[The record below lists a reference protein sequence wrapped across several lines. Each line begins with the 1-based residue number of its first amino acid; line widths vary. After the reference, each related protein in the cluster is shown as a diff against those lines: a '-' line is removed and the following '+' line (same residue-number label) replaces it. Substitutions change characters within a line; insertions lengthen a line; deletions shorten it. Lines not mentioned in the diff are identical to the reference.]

1 MRKTTF
7 GNRLIAFFLSIFLVA
22 SNAAVSAAALDATY
36 TRSYMKQV
44 AGEGVNVEMTVVT
57 ADETMGPLLDDN
69 SKMNA
74 SELTSGDQ
82 YEAARSALQKIY
94 SGVSE
99 FRLFDISIVNK
110 ETGSAFSIDPEKTTA
125 TVTVDWEIGDWTGAT
140 SIKTPEVKLYEFD
153 GENLTEC
160 EVDRT
165 FDASLSPWVFTS
177 VDVYETNTLN
187 KLVFIDTANLKT
199 DGAEKDDGAD
209 DVPQTYTHGYAK
221 QVAGEGINVEM
232 TVVTT
237 DETMG
242 PLLDG
247 NSRMEAEE
255 ITSGHQYDAAKAA
268 LEKIYSGVSEF
279 RLFDISIID
288 RETGSAFS
296 IDPEK
301 TTATVTVDWEIGDWT
316 GATSIKT
323 PEVKLYEFDG
333 ENLTECEVD
342 RTFDASLSPW
352 VFTSVDVYETNT
364 LNKLVFIDT
373 ASLETGDPGKD
384 DTINLEPGE
393 YTVTANMYVPGEENT
408 VVEGLTA
415 YLTNL
420 GVPPDTPVERNALL
434 TVGEDKSL
442 TLTISDLNS
451 AFTLQRIE
459 AADDSGM
466 VIQERI
472 MQYAEDYPN
481 YNWGKISS
489 RIQGLKIKL
498 NDTRGTYYFS
508 NCIEYPLILEGTAAE
523 GYKEMPIV
531 LSVDFASAEKGYV
544 DSENTQIKAFANDDL
559 GIKVTVYTSEQD
571 IIDLLN
577 SATMQISKL
586 QNSDYKAIVNELYG
600 EEPPYSVYSFTLMG
614 ANGKE
619 IELSGNS
626 KADFTVNT
634 NLTSS
639 AVYKIGDA
647 EVKEIRAINASNII
661 AFSDKAL
668 GTFLVAE
675 DNAFNRWNVVPYES
689 DTTDVQYAWREYGR
703 MSLAG
708 VKAIEPKI
716 VPEERGTQYY
726 IGFLDDLGAVAGGS
740 GFTSQVCMTLPYQ
753 AGQNIYIVVNEGK
766 SGELIRKV
774 DLKDAVI
781 NDGRISFILL
791 SQNSDD
797 TLGKKKEYE
806 SIITALGNAAN
817 NINEASVDKGFI
829 LVTGETLNETTPSEN
844 TGGSTP
850 PTIPTDKT
858 QTVTANLYLPGENNQ
873 VIPGVTVYL
882 NNSNN
887 PIQGT
892 GTPTTPE
899 SNNAKL
905 TTAADGTK
913 TLTLSIT
920 NPVFTLQDIGSC
932 SNARI
937 IDTKTSSNLVYQGGA
952 TGKYSTRISEITVE
966 LLDDSGEYV
975 FDSCTEF
982 PTLLG
987 VEWNYPLILAVN
999 FDGGKD
1005 DSLDSNDNVD
1015 VSGVTGGNKPAV
1027 PEETPAAEL
1036 NPTVTA
1042 GRDGVANVEFTNKNL
1057 DAALEQVQEN
1067 GGAIVIQ
1074 PEIEGEATRV
1084 NVDLPKSSVETMAK
1098 SDADLVV
1105 KTEIAAVSIPSEGL
1119 AEIAKANGST
1129 VTVSTEK
1136 KDDTVAV
1143 NIAVGGKTVEEIRGG
1158 VTVTVSA
1165 PKQSGNV
1172 LVLVG
1177 ADGTETVV
1185 KKSVV
1190 DGDTVKALLDG
1201 SATVKVVDHSKSFSD
1216 TANHWAKDSIA
1227 FASSHE
1233 LFQGVSDSQFAPDTN
1248 MSRAMLATVLYRL
1261 EDAVEKGDSSF
1272 TDVAEGAWYADG
1284 VAWANENGIVSGYG
1298 NGVFAP
1304 NDDITREQLVVMLY
1318 RYAQHLGMDTKTN
1331 KDLKSYSDADT
1342 VSSWA
1347 TDAMKWAVDKG
1358 LIAGR
1363 TNSTLAPGGTATRAE
1378 TATILQRMVELMV
1391 K

>member
-69 SKMNA
+69 SRMNA

-140 SIKTPEVKLYEFD
+140 TIETPPEVKLYEFD

-160 EVDRT
+160 EVDRA
-165 FDASLSPWVFTS
+165 FDDSL
-177 VDVYETNTLN
+177 
-187 KLVFIDTANLKT
+187 A
-199 DGAEKDDGAD
+199 
-209 DVPQTYTHGYAK
+209 
-221 QVAGEGINVEM
+221 
-232 TVVTT
+232 
-237 DETMG
+237 
-242 PLLDG
+242 
-247 NSRMEAEE
+247 
-255 ITSGHQYDAAKAA
+255 
-268 LEKIYSGVSEF
+268 
-279 RLFDISIID
+279 
-288 RETGSAFS
+288 
-296 IDPEK
+296 
-301 TTATVTVDWEIGDWT
+301 
-316 GATSIKT
+316 
-323 PEVKLYEFDG
+323 
-333 ENLTECEVD
+333 
-342 RTFDASLSPW
+342 PW

-600 EEPPYSVYSFTLMG
+600 EEPPYSVYSFTLMD

-675 DNAFNRWNVVPYES
+675 DNPFNRWNVVPYES

-708 VKAIEPKI
+708 VTAIEPKI
-716 VPEERGTQYY
+716 VSEERGTQYY
-726 IGFLDDLGAVAGGS
+726 IGFLDDLGEVAGGS

-753 AGQNIYIVVNEGK
+753 AG
-766 SGELIRKV
+766 
-774 DLKDAVI
+774 
-781 NDGRISFILL
+781 
-791 SQNSDD
+791 
-797 TLGKKKEYE
+797 
-806 SIITALGNAAN
+806 
-817 NINEASVDKGFI
+817 
-829 LVTGETLNETTPSEN
+829 
-844 TGGSTP
+844 
-850 PTIPTDKT
+850 
-858 QTVTANLYLPGENNQ
+858 
-873 VIPGVTVYL
+873 
-882 NNSNN
+882 
-887 PIQGT
+887 
-892 GTPTTPE
+892 
-899 SNNAKL
+899 
-905 TTAADGTK
+905 
-913 TLTLSIT
+913 
-920 NPVFTLQDIGSC
+920 
-932 SNARI
+932 
-937 IDTKTSSNLVYQGGA
+937 
-952 TGKYSTRISEITVE
+952 
-966 LLDDSGEYV
+966 
-975 FDSCTEF
+975 
-982 PTLLG
+982 
-987 VEWNYPLILAVN
+987 
-999 FDGGKD
+999 
-1005 DSLDSNDNVD
+1005 
-1015 VSGVTGGNKPAV
+1015 
-1027 PEETPAAEL
+1027 
-1036 NPTVTA
+1036 
-1042 GRDGVANVEFTNKNL
+1042 
-1057 DAALEQVQEN
+1057 
-1067 GGAIVIQ
+1067 
-1074 PEIEGEATRV
+1074 
-1084 NVDLPKSSVETMAK
+1084 
-1098 SDADLVV
+1098 
-1105 KTEIAAVSIPSEGL
+1105 
-1119 AEIAKANGST
+1119 
-1129 VTVSTEK
+1129 
-1136 KDDTVAV
+1136 
-1143 NIAVGGKTVEEIRGG
+1143 
-1158 VTVTVSA
+1158 
-1165 PKQSGNV
+1165 
-1172 LVLVG
+1172 
-1177 ADGTETVV
+1177 
-1185 KKSVV
+1185 
-1190 DGDTVKALLDG
+1190 
-1201 SATVKVVDHSKSFSD
+1201 
-1216 TANHWAKDSIA
+1216 
-1227 FASSHE
+1227 
-1233 LFQGVSDSQFAPDTN
+1233 
-1248 MSRAMLATVLYRL
+1248 
-1261 EDAVEKGDSSF
+1261 
-1272 TDVAEGAWYADG
+1272 
-1284 VAWANENGIVSGYG
+1284 
-1298 NGVFAP
+1298 
-1304 NDDITREQLVVMLY
+1304 
-1318 RYAQHLGMDTKTN
+1318 
-1331 KDLKSYSDADT
+1331 
-1342 VSSWA
+1342 
-1347 TDAMKWAVDKG
+1347 
-1358 LIAGR
+1358 
-1363 TNSTLAPGGTATRAE
+1363 
-1378 TATILQRMVELMV
+1378 
-1391 K
+1391 